1 MTPFIP
7 KTKLIPVK
15 QCIRFHIITLF
26 PESFSSYIS
35 ESIIARAQEEG
46 RMHIRFYNP
55 RQFVTPTKTQEVKEL
70 PYLRVDNNPYG
81 GGPGMVI
88 EALPMIHA
96 IEHAQ
101 RNIDTYHQEKNTTPR
116 TKILF
121 MSPGGVQ
128 FTNELAREWVQGAAT
143 TAQEHTYTDEHAS
156 EHAHESAAQQG
167 GVNTAGYTDIIIIC
181 GRYEGVDERVN
192 EIFNSEHVSIGPF
205 VLTGGELPAM
215 VLMDAMARQ
224 IEGVLGN
231 FDSREEARAASH
243 AVYTRPEVI
252 VYNGKEYR
260 VPEVLLS
267 GDHKKIEE
275 WRAGER

>member
-1 MTPFIP
+1 MSTFIP
-7 KTKLIPVK
+7 KTKLIPVD
-15 QCIRFHIITLF
+15 QHIRFHIITLF
-26 PESFSSYIS
+26 PESFSSYIN

-46 RMHIRFYNP
+46 RISIHFYNP
-55 RQFVTPTKTQEVKEL
+55 RQFVTPTKTQEVKDL

-101 RNIDTYHQEKNTTPR
+101 HEIETYYQEKKITPR
-116 TKILF
+116 VKVLF
-121 MSPGGVQ
+121 MSPGGAQ
-128 FTNELAREWVQGAAT
+128 FTNELAHLWVQGDVT
-143 TAQEHTYTDEHAS
+143 VTQEGAP
-156 EHAHESAAQQG
+156 AL
-167 GVNTAGYTDIIIIC
+167 GYTDFIIIC

-192 EIFNSEHVSIGPF
+192 EIFNSEHISIGPF

-224 IEGVLGN
+224 IKGVLGN
-231 FDSREEARAASH
+231 FDSREEARSASH

-252 VYNGKEYR
+252 EYKGKEYR

-267 GDHKKIEE
+267 GDHKKIDE